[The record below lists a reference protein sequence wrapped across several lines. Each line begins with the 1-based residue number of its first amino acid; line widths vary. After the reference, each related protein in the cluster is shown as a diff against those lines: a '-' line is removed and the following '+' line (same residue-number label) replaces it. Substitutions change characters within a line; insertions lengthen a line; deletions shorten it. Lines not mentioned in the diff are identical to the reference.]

1 MAQKTA
7 LMLLVLYTL
16 LIIGLLVLVVS
27 GAHLYAA
34 ALDAKDS
41 HAEQRNALS
50 YVQTQAASC
59 RSGIFVDQQEGWPV
73 LRLVDSGYETC
84 IYLYENS
91 LRTQMIRSG
100 LTMDLSRG
108 DEICSMNKFILTW
121 VTPRLLKVETS
132 QGTAFIRCD
141 GGGTNG

>member
-16 LIIGLLVLVVS
+16 LIIGLLVLVVA

-34 ALDAKDS
+34 ALDSKDL
-41 HAEQRNALS
+41 HAEQRSALS

-59 RSGIFVDQQEGWPV
+59 RSAVFVDEQEGWPV
-73 LRLVDSGYETC
+73 LRLIDSGYETC
-84 IYLYENS
+84 IYLYEGKLHS
-91 LRTQMIRSG
+91 QLIRSG
-100 LTMDLSRG
+100 LTLDLPRG
-108 DEICSMNKFILTW
+108 ERICDMNKFILTW
-121 VTPRLLKVETS
+121 ENPRLLKVETDC
-132 QGTAFIRCD
+132 GTAYICCD